1 VIRLLVVDR
10 NRPMCDIMRL
20 VLGDERDMH
29 IVGFASN
36 VEEALQQ
43 LDRSNVVLVSANLPE
58 GEACQII
65 SAVSRAWTRVL
76 AIDVPDQGTGTHAY
90 LAAGAAACVLE
101 QDTLDDLMMTVRA
114 VYSGTPASALG

>member
-10 NRPMCDIMRL
+10 NLTMRDIMRL
-20 VLGDERDMH
+20 VLGDERDMS

-43 LDRSNVVLVSANLPE
+43 LDRSNVVLVSADLLE
-58 GEACQII
+58 AEACQII
-65 SAVSRAWTRVL
+65 SAVSREWTRVL
-76 AIDVPDQGTGTHAY
+76 AIDVPDQGTGRYAY

-101 QDTLDDLMMTVRA
+101 QDTLDDLVTKVRA
-114 VYSGTPASALG
+114 VYNGAPASALG